1 MIKFQSTF
9 QFQIP
14 SQFYR
19 TVETY
24 DGNGQKFWQVPPPFQ
39 PSYFGYNFVFSWLR
53 FKHTEYKGT
62 LT

>member
-1 MIKFQSTF
+1 MIGKVMIKFQSTF

-24 DGNGQKFWQVPPPFQ
+24 DGNGQ
-39 PSYFGYNFVFSWLR
+39 
-53 FKHTEYKGT
+53 
-62 LT
+62 